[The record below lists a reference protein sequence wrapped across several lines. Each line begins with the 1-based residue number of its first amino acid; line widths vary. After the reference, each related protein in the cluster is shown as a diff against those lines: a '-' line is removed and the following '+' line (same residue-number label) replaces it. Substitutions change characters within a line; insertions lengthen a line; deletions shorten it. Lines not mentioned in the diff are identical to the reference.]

1 MDRMRLGNPL
11 FFTENHRFAVYRDFS
26 LGPVAAKMLSA
37 AYQPMIGAAAAGLYV
52 LLIQQLPAERTGWS
66 ALDLQRKLF
75 QGLALEPNPEGR
87 SVLARCCSLLE
98 AVGLLRTDTVENVET
113 EEILYEYRLYPPLK
127 PADFFATEH
136 LRLLLRDKI
145 GDRAVDALQREMTAQ
160 RPEELDDPYL
170 IRRDVTVPF
179 YEVFTLAA
187 EAADA
192 ASATSPAHSP
202 DGSVQASRPPLPP
215 IRYGYGQIISR
226 VPRSSLNRRHVEQLA
241 EQPDIIAQIN
251 YFADKYGLTLTN
263 IAEVLDF
270 DGVFDASG
278 KWDARVFENQAELIY
293 LQRHKQEEQ
302 LAVHLSAMAET
313 AATVAV
319 PDPAGEGDK
328 PSREQVDEQALFAV
342 PDKLRDKLDSVAYN
356 RLLKQEPHTKVLQL
370 FIGTTQV
377 MGETKDM
384 FRKLNIVYRFPDEV
398 LNALIHYLQ
407 TNNKPWNETYINKVA
422 ASLQARQ
429 IRTFEQAAAYFNAE
443 WSSSGRQQQSG
454 SRSGNRTGAAGGRNN
469 AAKGK
474 PRLPVY
480 QAPSG
485 KLTAEDRQ
493 ELEELVKYLEGQ
505 Q

>member
-1 MDRMRLGNPL
+1 MKLGNPL

-26 LGPVAAKMLSA
+26 LGPTAAKMLSA
-37 AYQPMIGAAAAGLYV
+37 AYQPMIGAAAVSLYV
-52 LLIQQLPAERTGWS
+52 LLMQQLPAERSGWS
-66 ALDLQRKLF
+66 TLDLQRKLF
-75 QGLALEPNPEGR
+75 QGLALEPNPDGR
-87 SVLARCCSLLE
+87 TVLARCCSLLE
-98 AVGLLRTDTVENVET
+98 AVGLLRTETVENMET
-113 EEILYEYRLYPPLK
+113 EEIWYEYRLYPPLK

-145 GDRAVDALQREMTAQ
+145 GDHAVEALRQEMTAD
-160 RPEELDDPYL
+160 RPDELDDPYL

-187 EAADA
+187 DGAD
-192 ASATSPAHSP
+192 SAIVTADSP
-202 DGSVQASRPPLPP
+202 DGSGEETPAAPLPP
-215 IRYGYGQIISR
+215 IRFTYGQIIGR
-226 VPRSSLNRRHVEQLA
+226 IPRSSLNRRYVERL
-241 EQPDIIAQIN
+241 EQQPGVLAQIN

-278 KWDARVFENQAELIY
+278 KWDPRVFENQAELIY
-293 LQRHKQEEQ
+293 MQRYKHEER
-302 LAVHLSAMAET
+302 LAAHLSAMAET

-319 PDPAGEGDK
+319 SDPAGDSEGANPAPADG
-328 PSREQVDEQALFAV
+328 RALFAV
-342 PDKLRDKLDSVAYN
+342 PDMLRDKMDIVAYN

-370 FIGTTQV
+370 FIGTDNI
-377 MGETKDM
+377 MGETKEM

-407 TNNKPWNETYINKVA
+407 TNDKPWQETYINKVA
-422 ASLQARQ
+422 ASLQARK

-443 WSSSGRQQQSG
+443 PPASARRQASGDRKG
-454 SRSGNRTGAAGGRNN
+454 TAGGRSG

-485 KLTAEDRQ
+485 KLAKEDRR
-493 ELEELVKYLEGQ
+493 ELEEIVKYLEGQ